1 MCRVKE
7 CDDIEANYIIVDG
20 VNLLTD
26 VMTAGVTAM
35 YLIQGALLWNQNQT
49 EHLITAHDRLR
60 RSDALGGQAA
70 QQCR

>member
-35 YLIQGALLWNQNQT
+35 YLIQGALLWNQSQP
-49 EHLITAHDRLR
+49 EQLITGHERLR
-60 RSDALGGQAA
+60 R
-70 QQCR
+70 